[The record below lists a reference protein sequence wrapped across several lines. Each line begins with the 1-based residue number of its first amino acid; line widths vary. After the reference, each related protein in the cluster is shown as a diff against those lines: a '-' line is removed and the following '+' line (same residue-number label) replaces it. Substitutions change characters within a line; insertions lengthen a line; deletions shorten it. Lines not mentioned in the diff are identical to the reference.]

1 PGMSPGDDSKNASK
15 EHEVPFQ
22 TFMEQGQ
29 SSIANKLNLLIE
41 QFQKFTE
48 IQTNQKDEVFS
59 NEERAS
65 GARPNTGGR
74 NMRVHSNCHAD
85 ARVTA

>member
-15 EHEVPFQ
+15 EYEIPFQ
-22 TFMEQGQ
+22 TFMEQGKN
-29 SSIANKLNLLIE
+29 SIANKLNLLIE
-41 QFQKFTE
+41 QFQKFME
-48 IQTNQKDEVFS
+48 LQTNQKAEGFS

-74 NMRVHSNCHAD
+74 NHQTFVSEALKP
-85 ARVTA
+85 AR